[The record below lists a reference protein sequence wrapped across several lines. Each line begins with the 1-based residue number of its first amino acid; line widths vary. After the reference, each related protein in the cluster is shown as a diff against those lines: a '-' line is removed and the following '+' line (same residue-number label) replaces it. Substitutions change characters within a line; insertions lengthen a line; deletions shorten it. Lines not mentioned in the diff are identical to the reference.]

1 MTKLRGKVALVT
13 GGGSGIGRG
22 ICHRFARDHADVVVN
37 DIDMKSVEKVSK
49 ELESVGAKSLGICA
63 DVSLKSSVEE
73 MVSGV
78 IREWNKIDILVNC
91 AGIAR
96 ITPLMEATEEEFDRV
111 YQVNLKGPFLCT
123 QIVAKEMIKRGGGK
137 IINVSSLAGRRPA
150 EFLAAYGATKFGVIG
165 LTQSTALELAR
176 YGITCNA
183 VAPGLID
190 TPLSTLRD
198 KREAEIRGVEKI
210 DTLARGVKNVPLGRA
225 GHPEDIANVVAFLA
239 SSDADY
245 VNGQTINVCGGLVFS

>member
-1 MTKLRGKVALVT
+1 
-13 GGGSGIGRG
+13 
-22 ICHRFARDHADVVVN
+22 
-37 DIDMKSVEKVSK
+37 
-49 ELESVGAKSLGICA
+49 
-63 DVSLKSSVEE
+63 
-73 MVSGV
+73 
-78 IREWNKIDILVNC
+78 
-91 AGIAR
+91 
-96 ITPLMEATEEEFDRV
+96 METTEEEFDRV

-123 QIVAKEMIKRGGGK
+123 QIVAKEMIKRGGGR

-150 EFLAAYGATKFGVIG
+150 EYLAAYGATKFGVIG

-225 GHPEDIANVVAFLA
+225 GQPEDVANVVSFLA
-239 SSDADY
+239 SADADY
-245 VNGQTINVCGGLVFS
+245 VNGQTMNGCGGLVFS

>member
-1 MTKLRGKVALVT
+1 M
-13 GGGSGIGRG
+13 
-22 ICHRFARDHADVVVN
+22 
-37 DIDMKSVEKVSK
+37 DMKSVEKVSR
-49 ELESVGAKSLGICA
+49 ELESSGARSLGICA

-73 MVSGV
+73 MVSRIV
-78 IREWNKIDILVNC
+78 KEWRRIDILVNC
-91 AGIAR
+91 AAIAP
-96 ITPLMEATEEEFDRV
+96 ITPLMETAEEEFDRV

-123 QIVAKEMIKRGGGK
+123 QIVAKEMMKQGGGR
-137 IINVSSLAGRRPA
+137 IINISSLAGRRPA

-183 VAPGLID
+183 VAPGFID
-190 TPLSTLRD
+190 TPLSTWRD

-210 DTLARGVKNVPLGRA
+210 DTLARGVKSVPLGRA
-225 GHPEDIANVVAFLA
+225 GQPEDIANVVSFLA

-245 VNGQTINVCGGLVFS
+245 VNGQTINVCGGVVFS

>member
-1 MTKLRGKVALVT
+1 MMKLRGKVALVT

-37 DIDMKSVEKVSK
+37 DIEMKSAEKVSR
-49 ELESVGAKSLGICA
+49 ELESFGTKSLGICA

-73 MVSGV
+73 MVSR
-78 IREWNKIDILVNC
+78 IMREWSKIDILVNC
-91 AGIAR
+91 AAIAP
-96 ITPLMEATEEEFDRV
+96 ITPLMETAEEEFDHV
-111 YQVNLKGPFLCT
+111 YRVNLKGVFLCT
-123 QIVAKEMIKRGGGK
+123 QIVAKEMMRQGRGK
-137 IINVSSLAGRRPA
+137 IINISSLAGRRPA

-183 VAPGLID
+183 VAPGFID
-190 TPLSTLRD
+190 TPLSALRD

-225 GHPEDIANVVAFLA
+225 GRPEDIANVVSFLA

-245 VNGQTINVCGGLVFS
+245 INGQTINVCGGVVFS

>member
-1 MTKLRGKVALVT
+1 MMKLKGKVALVT

-37 DIDMKSVEKVSK
+37 DIDMKSAEKVSR
-49 ELESVGAKSLGICA
+49 ELESFGAKSLGICA
-63 DVSLKSSVEE
+63 DVSLKSSVEK
-73 MVSGV
+73 MVSRV
-78 IREWNKIDILVNC
+78 IKEWNKIDILVNC

-96 ITPLMEATEEEFDRV
+96 ITPLMETTEEEFDRV
-111 YQVNLKGPFLCT
+111 YQVNLKGVFLCT
-123 QIVAKEMIKRGGGK
+123 QIVAKEMMKQGGGK

-183 VAPGLID
+183 VAPGVID

-225 GHPEDIANVVAFLA
+225 GQPEDIANVVSFLA

>member
-1 MTKLRGKVALVT
+1 MTKLKGKVALVT

-22 ICHRFARDHADVVVN
+22 ICHRFAKDQADVVVN
-37 DIDMKSVEKVSK
+37 DVEMKSVEKVSK
-49 ELESVGAKSLGICA
+49 ELESFGARALGICA
-63 DVSLKSSVEE
+63 DVSLKSSVEG
-73 MVSGV
+73 MVSR
-78 IREWNKIDILVNC
+78 IIKEWNRIDILVNC

-96 ITPLMEATEEEFDRV
+96 ISPLLETTEEEFDRL

-123 QIVAKEMIKRGGGK
+123 QIVGKEMIKQGGGR

-150 EFLAAYGATKFGVIG
+150 EFLSAYGATKFGVIG

-183 VAPGLID
+183 VAPGFID
-190 TPLSTLRD
+190 TPLSALRD
-198 KREAEIRGVEKI
+198 KREAEIRGVETI
-210 DTLARGVKNVPLGRA
+210 DTLARGVRNVPLGRA
-225 GHPEDIANVVAFLA
+225 GYPEDIANVVSFLA

-245 VNGQTINVCGGLVFS
+245 INGQTINVCGGVVFS